1 MQSDLN
7 RMSWVAALTL
17 FLGATLPAVSRADD
31 LQPGEVL
38 KGQGLKRTAGSTWV
52 LAGEAAILKDGRTAS
67 DLSRQL
73 RSAQAQQQALE
84 MGNQNPQAFIDNYRQ
99 QIDWLDQRISA
110 YDQDLEDLGP
120 SGGNQAATVW
130 RNMLIQERNALVT
143 EQRRL
148 STLIRNLADQRGH
161 FQEVKQQFNGEVARF
176 RESYMQ
182 AISGL
187 RKSVDE
193 IMAKYTELNGNEEIA
208 KALKDLS
215 ASLKTRQ
222 KLGPSKELT
231 SAIKWL
237 GRFEGSVHTETVLL
251 HREKG
256 VDHVDMMLNGQ
267 GPVRMVFDTGAGPT
281 TLSAELA
288 SRLGLKPT
296 GRTVPCVVADG
307 SKVMAK
313 EMIIRTVSVDRLS
326 VKNVTCVV
334 MPKDK
339 GDVAPLLGQSF
350 LERFDFKYT
359 QGSGRLVL
367 TKVEPDEPVT
377 VPGNGRGARK
387 KAGGR

>member
-1 MQSDLN
+1 MQADLN
-7 RMSWVAALTL
+7 RMSWFAALTL
-17 FLGATLPAVSRADD
+17 FLSAMGPALSRGDD
-31 LQPGEVL
+31 LHAADVL
-38 KGQGLKRTAGSTWV
+38 KGQGLKRSAGSTWV
-52 LAGEAAILKDGRTAS
+52 LAGEAVILKDVRTAS

-73 RSAQAQQQALE
+73 RNAQEQQQELE
-84 MGNQNPQAFIDNYRQ
+84 MGNQNPMVLIDNYRQ

-110 YDQDLEDLGP
+110 YDDQLATLGP
-120 SGGNQAATVW
+120 SGGNQAATAWHNILV
-130 RNMLIQERNALVT
+130 QERNALVN

-148 STLIRNLADQRGH
+148 STLIRNLADQRGQ
-161 FQEVKQQFNGEVARF
+161 FQELKQQFNAEVARV

-193 IMAKYTELNGNEEIA
+193 IMAKYTELSGTEEIP

-215 ASLKTRQ
+215 ASLKTKQ

-231 SAIKWL
+231 SAIKGL
-237 GRFEGSVHTETVLL
+237 GKFEGSVQTETVELN
-251 HREKG
+251 RERG
-256 VDHVDMMLNGQ
+256 VDHVDVMVNGQ
-267 GPVRMVFDTGAGPT
+267 GPVKMVFDTGAGPT

-288 SRLGLKPT
+288 SRFALKPT
-296 GRTVPCVVADG
+296 GRTVQCVVADG
-307 SKVMAK
+307 SKVLAK
-313 EMIIRTVSVDRLS
+313 EMIIRTVSVGRLS

-334 MPKDK
+334 MPKEK
-339 GDVAPLLGQSF
+339 GDVDPLLGQSF

-377 VPGNGRGARK
+377 PPGKSKGTRK

>member
-1 MQSDLN
+1 MQADLN
-7 RMSWVAALTL
+7 RMSWFAALTL
-17 FLGATLPAVSRADD
+17 FLGAMGPPVSRADD

-38 KGQGLKRTAGSTWV
+38 KGQGLKRSAGSTWV
-52 LAGEAAILKDGRTAS
+52 LAGEAVILKDVRTAS

-73 RSAQAQQQALE
+73 RGAQGQQQALE
-84 MGNQNPQAFIDNYRQ
+84 MGNQNPQVFIDNYHQ
-99 QIDWLDQRISA
+99 QIDSLDQRISA
-110 YDQDLEDLGP
+110 YDQELGNLGP

-130 RNMLIQERNALVT
+130 HNMLVQERNAIVT

-148 STLIRNLADQRGH
+148 SSLIRNLADQRGQ
-161 FQEVKQQFNGEVARF
+161 FQDVKQQFNAEVARQ

-193 IMAKYTELNGNEEIA
+193 IMAKYTELSGTEEIQ

-215 ASLKTRQ
+215 ASFKNTQ

-237 GRFEGSVHTETVLL
+237 GKFEGSVHTETVEL

-256 VDHVDMMLNGQ
+256 VDHVDVMVNGK

-296 GRTVPCVVADG
+296 GRTVQCVVADG

-313 EMIIRTVSVDRLS
+313 EMIIRTVSVGRLS

-334 MPKDK
+334 MPKEK
-339 GDVAPLLGQSF
+339 GDVDPLLGQSF

-359 QGSGRLVL
+359 QGSGRLIL
-367 TKVEPDEPVT
+367 TKVEPDEPGT
-377 VPGNGRGARK
+377 APGKGKGNRK
-387 KAGGR
+387 KSGGR